1 MKSMAHAAWGLGLL
15 LAAVPVL
22 AHHSFK
28 AEFDEST
35 PITLSGT
42 VAKVNWK
49 NPHVRLFVDV
59 KDEGGKVTNWELELS
74 SPNGLLTQGWK
85 VDSLKPGDQVT
96 VTGYRARESGKYLL
110 NARKISLGAAGKGLA
125 SSR

>member
-1 MKSMAHAAWGLGLL
+1 MKTTAAALSFGLL

-28 AEFDEST
+28 AEFDESHA
-35 PITLSGT
+35 ITLSGT

-59 KDEGGKVTNWELELS
+59 KDESGKITNWELELS

-96 VTGYRARESGKYLL
+96 VSGYRARDDRYLL
-110 NARKISLGAAGKGLA
+110 NARRISLGAPGKSLA
-125 SSR
+125 SGR